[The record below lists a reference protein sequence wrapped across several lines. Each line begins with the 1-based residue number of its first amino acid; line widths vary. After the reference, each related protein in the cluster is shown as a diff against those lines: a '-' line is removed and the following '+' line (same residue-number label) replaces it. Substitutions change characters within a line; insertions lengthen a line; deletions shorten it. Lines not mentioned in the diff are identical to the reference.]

1 MDSKLHQKHFVPDAV
16 GPLTGVRVID
26 LSRLVAGNMVTHA
39 LSDFGADVI
48 KIEKPE
54 GGDDLRNWKVKG
66 IGTYWKIY
74 GRNKKS
80 LTLQFRS
87 EEGRDILARLLR
99 SAQVVVENFVPGYLE
114 KYGLGPEWMHS
125 VSDKLVIL
133 RVSGWGQTGPFS
145 HKPGFGSL
153 TEAMSGYAA
162 LTGFSDGPP
171 ILPPM
176 PLADMVAGVYGAL
189 AVTMA
194 LRHIEVGRG
203 GGQVI
208 DLSLFEPL
216 LSVLGP
222 SGADYKLTGQVP
234 ERVGS
239 RSPIMAPRNVYRCGD
254 GKFVALSAAMQSMTE
269 KLFQAIGRS
278 ELITD
283 PRFAT
288 NAARVSNVD
297 TLDDIIAAFMAD
309 RTLEEALEL
318 FDAAGVTV
326 GPVCTIADLL
336 EHPFVRER
344 EVLISLPDSDMGEVP
359 MHNVVPR
366 LSASP
371 GAIRSPAPRLG
382 EHNAEI
388 LEALGLSAESQGLL
402 KANGV
407 I

>member
-1 MDSKLHQKHFVPDAV
+1 MNVDPKLSAAEALVKAIRTGEHSAAV
-16 GPLTGVRVID
+16 ALGGLLAEDVVLDTNGPMPGAPTEAIRGR
-26 LSRLVAGNMVTHA
+26 
-39 LSDFGADVI
+39 ADV
-48 KIEKPE
+48 
-54 GGDDLRNWKVKG
+54 LRRLSGNW
-66 IGTYWKIY
+66 
-74 GRNKKS
+74 
-80 LTLQFRS
+80 
-87 EEGRDILARLLR
+87 
-99 SAQVVVENFVPGYLE
+99 
-114 KYGLGPEWMHS
+114 
-125 VSDKLVIL
+125 
-133 RVSGWGQTGPFS
+133 
-145 HKPGFGSL
+145 
-153 TEAMSGYAA
+153 
-162 LTGFSDGPP
+162 
-171 ILPPM
+171 
-176 PLADMVAGVYGAL
+176 

-239 RSPIMAPRNVYRCGD
+239 RSPIMAPRNVYRCRD

-278 ELITD
+278 ELIID

-344 EVLISLPDSDMGEVP
+344 EVLISLPDRDMGEVP

-388 LEALGLSAESQGLL
+388 LEALGRVELAYRPTARRPDGWY
-402 KANGV
+402 
-407 I
+407 